1 MAETLQ
7 APGPAPGVPATP
19 PRAPRDVNSVRYTV
33 VFATVVCVV
42 CAALIALA
50 AVLTKPAQVANAL
63 LYKEKNVLLAAGLL
77 EPGAAVG
84 TAQVEAIFRQ
94 HIQARLVD
102 LKTGD
107 LLPSD
112 ASDARRYDQRAARE
126 DPATSRVAPANTAG
140 IRRLPHRAVVY
151 LIRKEGKTDQV
162 VIAIE
167 GLGMWGQIYGFMAL
181 APDGN
186 TIRGLTYY
194 DQRETPG
201 LGGEIANPSW
211 QALWRG
217 RKAFDADWNVG
228 IQVIKGQA
236 GTPEVDPLHV
246 DGLSGSTITSKAI
259 TQLVRFW
266 LGEHGYG
273 RFLQKIREGAPA

>member
-1 MAETLQ
+1 MADTS
-7 APGPAPGVPATP
+7 T
-19 PRAPRDVNSVRYTV
+19 RDVNSVRYTI

-50 AVLTKPAQVANAL
+50 AVLTQPGQTANAL
-63 LYKEKNVLLAAGLL
+63 LYKEKNVLLAAGLI
-77 EPGAAVG
+77 EPGADVT

-94 HIQARLVD
+94 SIQARLVN
-102 LKTGD
+102 LATGE
-107 LLPSD
+107 LLPE
-112 ASDARRYDQRAARE
+112 AGTDARRYNQRIARD
-126 DPATSRVAPANTAG
+126 DPATSRAAPANNAG
-140 IRRLPHRAVVY
+140 VRRLPHQGIVY
-151 LIRKEGKTDQV
+151 LIRKGDALDQI

-167 GLGMWGQIYGFMAL
+167 GLGMWGQIYGFMSMD
-181 APDGN
+181 PDGS

-217 RKAFDADWNVG
+217 RKAYDAQWNPA

-236 GTPEVDPLHV
+236 GPPATDPLHV
-246 DGLSGSTITSKAI
+246 DGLSGSTVTSKAI

-266 LGEHGYG
+266 LGEQGYG
-273 RFLQKIREGAPA
+273 KFLKRTREGAPT

>member
-7 APGPAPGVPATP
+7 AGGPGAATP
-19 PRAPRDVNSVRYTV
+19 PRAPRDVNDVRYTV
-33 VFATVVCVV
+33 LFATVVCVV
-42 CAALIALA
+42 CAALIAVA
-50 AVLTKPAQVANAL
+50 AVLTKPAQMANAL
-63 LYKEKNVLLAAGLL
+63 LYKEKNVLLAAGLI
-77 EPGAAVG
+77 EPGAKVS
-84 TAQVEAIFRQ
+84 TAQVEAIFKQ
-94 HIQARLVD
+94 SIQARLVD
-102 LKTGD
+102 LKSGE
-107 LLPSD
+107 LLP
-112 ASDARRYDQRAARE
+112 AEGTDARRFDQRVARE

-140 IRRLPHRAVVY
+140 IRRLPHHAVVY
-151 LIRKEGKTDQV
+151 LIQKDGKTDQF

-181 APDGN
+181 APDTT

-236 GTPEVDPLHV
+236 GTPEADPMHV

-273 RFLQKIREGAPA
+273 PFLKKVREGAAA

>member
-1 MAETLQ
+1 MSETK
-7 APGPAPGVPATP
+7 T
-19 PRAPRDVNSVRYTV
+19 RDLNSVRYTV

-42 CAALIALA
+42 CAALIAVA
-50 AVLTKPAQVANAL
+50 AVLTKPSQVANAL
-63 LYKEKNVLLAAGLL
+63 LYKEKNVLLAAGLI
-77 EPGAAVG
+77 EPGTSVG
-84 TAQVEAIFRQ
+84 TAQVEAIFKRS
-94 HIQARLVD
+94 IQARLVN
-102 LKTGD
+102 LSTGE
-107 LLPSD
+107 LQPEGET
-112 ASDARRYDQRAARE
+112 DARRYDQRVARD
-126 DPATSRVAPANTAG
+126 DPATSRVAPVNSAG
-140 IRRLPHRAVVY
+140 VRRVPTHGIVYVIKKDNAV
-151 LIRKEGKTDQV
+151 DQI
-162 VIAIE
+162 VIAVE

-186 TIRGLTYY
+186 TIRGLTFY

-217 RKAFDADWNVG
+217 RQAYDAQWNVG

-236 GTPEVDPLHV
+236 GPPEADPSHV

-266 LGEHGYG
+266 LGEQGYG
-273 RFLQKIREGAPA
+273 TFLKRFREGASA